1 MGRQNFFERIE
12 QNLNLQNEYE
22 KLEIIVL
29 KYTDDYNMSL
39 NDEIESYFDLWK
51 YKKNYLSFAE
61 LRSHLGFTYTKS
73 WDYSFNA
80 VIESI
85 DDFFLY
91 CEMILNMILVVLP
104 EEAQIENENII
115 KKIIYIINYD
125 LESLNYTVSKMS
137 DDQYIIIQKNAAV
150 SEVVDLVEPTLA
162 DSILEYNHYVLKGDL
177 ERKKN
182 ILIKIANA
190 LEPLKG
196 EIKATNY
203 QLYKDYFYLINNMD
217 IRHNNCDISN
227 TKNYNEVFVKMSDQ
241 EKEEW
246 YDEIYQM
253 GLLIFLLRENKERS
267 TKIANIKNL
276 QSNPKI

>member
-1 MGRQNFFERIE
+1 MGRKNFFERIE

-22 KLEIIVL
+22 KLEKIVL
-29 KYTDDYNMSL
+29 KYTNEYNMSL

-51 YKKNYLSFAE
+51 YKKNYLSFDE
-61 LRSHLGFTYTKS
+61 LRSHLGFTYTKA

-80 VIESI
+80 EIESI
-85 DDFFLY
+85 YDFFVY

-104 EEAQIENENII
+104 EEAQIVNDNII

-137 DDQYIIIQKNAAV
+137 DDQYIIVQKDAAV
-150 SEVVDLVEPTLA
+150 SEVVELVEPTIA

-177 ERKKN
+177 EKKKN
-182 ILIKIANA
+182 ILVKIANA
-190 LEPLKG
+190 LEPQKS
-196 EIKATNY
+196 EIKAINY
-203 QLYKDYFYLINNMD
+203 QLFKDYFYLINNMD
-217 IRHNNCDISN
+217 IRHNNCDSSD
-227 TKNYNEVFVKMSDQ
+227 TSNYNAYFDKLTIE

-253 GLLIFLLRENKERS
+253 SLLIFLLLENQNR
-267 TKIANIKNL
+267 TK
-276 QSNPKI
+276 KISDLKSKYKR

>member
-1 MGRQNFFERIE
+1 M
-12 QNLNLQNEYE
+12 NLQNEYE

-29 KYTDDYNMSL
+29 KYTDDYDMSL

-115 KKIIYIINYD
+115 KKIMYIINYD

-137 DDQYIIIQKNAAV
+137 DDQYIIIQKNATV

-162 DSILEYNHYVLKGDL
+162 DSILEYNHYLLKGDL
-177 ERKKN
+177 EKKKN
-182 ILIKIANA
+182 ILVKIANA
-190 LEPLKG
+190 LEPKRP
-196 EIKATNY
+196 EINELNK
-203 QLYKDYFYLINNMD
+203 QLCSDYFYLINNTN
-217 IRHNNCDISN
+217 IRHNNCDK
-227 TKNYNEVFVKMSDQ
+227 TDVGKYNEKFDILKSE

-246 YDEIYQM
+246 YDDIFLM
-253 GLLIFLLRENKERS
+253 SLLIYLLLENKKNIS
-267 TKIANIKNL
+267 KIKYFK
-276 QSNPKI
+276 Q

>member
-1 MGRQNFFERIE
+1 MGRKNFFERIE

-22 KLEIIVL
+22 KLEKIVL
-29 KYTDDYNMSL
+29 KYTNEYNMSL

-51 YKKNYLSFAE
+51 YKKNYLSFDE
-61 LRSHLGFTYTKS
+61 LRSHLGFTYTKA

-80 VIESI
+80 EIESI
-85 DDFFLY
+85 YDFFVY

-137 DDQYIIIQKNAAV
+137 DDQYIIVQKDAAV
-150 SEVVDLVEPTLA
+150 SEVVELVEPTIA

-177 ERKKN
+177 EKKKN
-182 ILIKIANA
+182 ILVKIANA
-190 LEPLKG
+190 LEPQKS
-196 EIKATNY
+196 EIKAINY
-203 QLYKDYFYLINNMD
+203 QLFKDYFYLINNMD
-217 IRHNNCDISN
+217 IRHNNCDSSD
-227 TKNYNEVFVKMSDQ
+227 TSNYNAYFDKLTIE

-253 GLLIFLLRENKERS
+253 SLLIFLLLENRNR
-267 TKIANIKNL
+267 TK
-276 QSNPKI
+276 KISDLKSKYKR

>member
-1 MGRQNFFERIE
+1 MGRKNFFERIE

-22 KLEIIVL
+22 KLEKIVL
-29 KYTDDYNMSL
+29 KYTNEYNMSL

-51 YKKNYLSFAE
+51 YKKNYLSFDE
-61 LRSHLGFTYTKS
+61 LRSHLGFTYTKA

-80 VIESI
+80 EIESI
-85 DDFFLY
+85 YDFFVY

-104 EEAQIENENII
+104 EEAQIVNDNII

-137 DDQYIIIQKNAAV
+137 DDQYIIVQKDAAV
-150 SEVVDLVEPTLA
+150 SEVVELVEPTIA

-177 ERKKN
+177 EKKKN
-182 ILIKIANA
+182 ILVKIANA
-190 LEPLKG
+190 LEPQKS
-196 EIKATNY
+196 EIKAINY
-203 QLYKDYFYLINNMD
+203 QLFKDYFYLINNMD
-217 IRHNNCDISN
+217 IRHNNCDSSD
-227 TKNYNEVFVKMSDQ
+227 TSNYNAYFDKLTIE

-253 GLLIFLLRENKERS
+253 SLLIFLLLENRNR
-267 TKIANIKNL
+267 TK
-276 QSNPKI
+276 KISDLKSKYKR

>member
-1 MGRQNFFERIE
+1 MGRKSFFERIE

-22 KLEIIVL
+22 KLEKIVL
-29 KYTDDYNMSL
+29 KYTNEYNMSL

-51 YKKNYLSFAE
+51 YKKNYLSFDE
-61 LRSHLGFTYTKS
+61 LRSHLGFTYTKA

-80 VIESI
+80 KIESI
-85 DDFFLY
+85 DDFFVY

-104 EEAQIENENII
+104 EEAQIVNDNII

-150 SEVVDLVEPTLA
+150 SAVVELAEPTIA

-177 ERKKN
+177 EKKKN
-182 ILIKIANA
+182 ILIKIAA
-190 LEPLKG
+190 SLEPKKSGIKG
-196 EIKATNY
+196 INN
-203 QLYKDYFYLINNMD
+203 QLCNDYFYLINNMN
-217 IRHNNCDISN
+217 IRHNNCDK
-227 TKNYNEVFVKMSDQ
+227 TDKEKYNEKFDILKSE

-246 YDEIYQM
+246 YDNIFQM
-253 GLLIFLLRENKERS
+253 SLLIYLLLEN
-267 TKIANIKNL
+267 TKNSSKIKHFK
-276 QSNPKI
+276 Q

>member
-22 KLEIIVL
+22 KLEKIVL
-29 KYTDDYNMSL
+29 KYTNEYNMSL

-51 YKKNYLSFAE
+51 YKKNYLSFDE
-61 LRSHLGFTYTKS
+61 LRSHLGFTYTKA

-80 VIESI
+80 EIESI
-85 DDFFLY
+85 YDFFVY

-104 EEAQIENENII
+104 EEAQIVNDNII

-137 DDQYIIIQKNAAV
+137 DDQYIIVQKDAAV
-150 SEVVDLVEPTLA
+150 SEVVELVEPTIA

-177 ERKKN
+177 EKKKN
-182 ILIKIANA
+182 ILVKIANA
-190 LEPLKG
+190 LEPQKS
-196 EIKATNY
+196 EIKAINY
-203 QLYKDYFYLINNMD
+203 QLFKDYFYLINNMD
-217 IRHNNCDISN
+217 IRHNNCDSSD
-227 TKNYNEVFVKMSDQ
+227 TSNYNAYFDKLTIE

-253 GLLIFLLRENKERS
+253 SLLIFLLLENRNR
-267 TKIANIKNL
+267 TK
-276 QSNPKI
+276 KISDLKSKYKR

>member
-1 MGRQNFFERIE
+1 MGRKNFFERIE

-22 KLEIIVL
+22 KLEKIVL
-29 KYTDDYNMSL
+29 KYTNEYNMSL

-51 YKKNYLSFAE
+51 YKKNYLSFDE
-61 LRSHLGFTYTKS
+61 LRSHLGFTYTKA

-80 VIESI
+80 EIESI
-85 DDFFLY
+85 YDFFVY

-104 EEAQIENENII
+104 EEAQIVNDNII

-137 DDQYIIIQKNAAV
+137 DDQYIIVQKDAAV
-150 SEVVDLVEPTLA
+150 SEVVELVEPTIA

-177 ERKKN
+177 EKKKN
-182 ILIKIANA
+182 ILVKIANA
-190 LEPLKG
+190 LEPQKS
-196 EIKATNY
+196 EIKAINY
-203 QLYKDYFYLINNMD
+203 QLFKDYFYLINNMD
-217 IRHNNCDISN
+217 IRHNNCDSSD
-227 TKNYNEVFVKMSDQ
+227 TSNYNAYFDKLTIE

-253 GLLIFLLRENKERS
+253 SLLIFLLLKNRNR
-267 TKIANIKNL
+267 TK
-276 QSNPKI
+276 KISDLKSKYKR

>member
-1 MGRQNFFERIE
+1 MGRKNFFERIE

-22 KLEIIVL
+22 KLEKIVL
-29 KYTDDYNMSL
+29 KYTNEYNMSL

-51 YKKNYLSFAE
+51 YKKNYLSFDE
-61 LRSHLGFTYTKS
+61 LRSHLGFTYTKA

-80 VIESI
+80 EIESI
-85 DDFFLY
+85 YDFFVY

-104 EEAQIENENII
+104 EEAQIVNDNII

-137 DDQYIIIQKNAAV
+137 DDQYIIVQKDAAV
-150 SEVVDLVEPTLA
+150 SEVVELVEPTIA

-177 ERKKN
+177 EKKKN
-182 ILIKIANA
+182 ILVKIANA
-190 LEPLKG
+190 LEPQKS
-196 EIKATNY
+196 EIKAINY
-203 QLYKDYFYLINNMD
+203 QLFKDYFYLINNMD
-217 IRHNNCDISN
+217 IRHNNCDSSD
-227 TKNYNEVFVKMSDQ
+227 TSNYNAYFDKLTIE

-253 GLLIFLLRENKERS
+253 SLLIFLLLENRNP
-267 TKIANIKNL
+267 TK
-276 QSNPKI
+276 KISDLKSKYKR

>member
-22 KLEIIVL
+22 KLEKIVL
-29 KYTDDYNMSL
+29 KYTNEYNMSL

-61 LRSHLGFTYTKS
+61 LRSHLGFTYTKA

-80 VIESI
+80 KIESI
-85 DDFFLY
+85 DDFFVY

-104 EEAQIENENII
+104 EEAQIVNDNII

-125 LESLNYTVSKMS
+125 LESLNYTISKMS

-150 SEVVDLVEPTLA
+150 SEVVELVEQTLA

-177 ERKKN
+177 EKKKN
-182 ILIKIANA
+182 ILVEISNA
-190 LEPLKG
+190 LEPKRT
-196 EIKATNY
+196 EINEINK
-203 QLYKDYFYLINNMD
+203 QLCSDYFYLINNMN
-217 IRHNNCDISN
+217 IRHNNCDK
-227 TKNYNEVFVKMSDQ
+227 TDVGKYNEKFDILKSE

-246 YDEIYQM
+246 YDDIFQM
-253 GLLIFLLRENKERS
+253 SLLIYLLLENKKNS
-267 TKIANIKNL
+267 SKIKYFK
-276 QSNPKI
+276 Q